1 MMKVFKGLDNIP
13 EEFRDAIVTIGN
25 FDGVHLG
32 HQLIFKKIAAEAFRK
47 KCKAVVITFEPH
59 PKMILHPDIQPFY
72 LITSIEEKIE
82 RIAETGVDG
91 LMLIPF
97 SLVFS
102 KMTAKEFICSV
113 LWDKLRI
120 KKIFIGHDYTFGK
133 GKEGNE
139 TYLAA
144 FGEKL
149 GFQVE
154 VISAFKV
161 GDTVISSSLTRNM
174 ILEGSVK
181 KAAAFLGR
189 PYSFSGTVIKG
200 HHRGRGLGFPTA
212 NIKPDKVLV
221 PGRGIYAVR
230 VHREGKTYQGVLNI
244 GFNPTFSDEALSV
257 EAYILDFDGD
267 LYGKR
272 LEILFVD
279 RIRDEIKFDGPAKLI
294 EQIKRDVEKARVVLN
309 VKD

>member
-1 MMKVFKGLDNIP
+1 
-13 EEFRDAIVTIGN
+13 
-25 FDGVHLG
+25 
-32 HQLIFKKIAAEAFRK
+32 
-47 KCKAVVITFEPH
+47 
-59 PKMILHPDIQPFY
+59 
-72 LITSIEEKIE
+72 
-82 RIAETGVDG
+82 
-91 LMLIPF
+91 MLIPF

-154 VISAFKV
+154 VINAFKV
-161 GDTVISSSLTRNM
+161 GDTVISSTLTRNM

-189 PYSFSGTVIKG
+189 PYSLSGTVIKG
-200 HHRGRGLGFPTA
+200 HHRGRSLGFPTA

-230 VHREGKTYQGVLNI
+230 VHLEGKTYQGVLNI

-257 EAYILDFDGD
+257 EVYILDFDGD
-267 LYGKR
+267 LYGKC

-279 RIRDEIKFDGPAKLI
+279 RIRDEIKFDRPAKLI
-294 EQIKRDVEKARVVLN
+294 EQIKRDVEKARVILDG
-309 VKD
+309 KD